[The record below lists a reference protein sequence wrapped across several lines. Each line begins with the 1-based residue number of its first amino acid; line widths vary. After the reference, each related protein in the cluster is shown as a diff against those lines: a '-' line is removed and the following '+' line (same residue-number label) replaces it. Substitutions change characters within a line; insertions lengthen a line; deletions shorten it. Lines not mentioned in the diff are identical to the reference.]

1 MQTVERRHD
10 NDDAVARMSSQDS
23 PRRRSAVGS
32 PLLWLA
38 VFALVILAFYA
49 MDHAIMA
56 VQGLPLDM
64 DLTPAQ

>member
-1 MQTVERRHD
+1 MQSVDRQHD
-10 NDDAVARMSSQDS
+10 NDDGVARMSSRDTLLG
-23 PRRRSAVGS
+23 RLAAGS

-38 VFALVILAFYA
+38 AFAVVFLAFYA

-56 VQGLPLDM
+56 AQGLPLNL

>member
-1 MQTVERRHD
+1 MQTVDRQHD
-10 NDDAVARMSSQDS
+10 NDDAVARMSSQDT
-23 PRRRSAVGS
+23 PRQRLAAGS

-38 VFALVILAFYA
+38 VLALVFLAFYA

-56 VQGLPLDM
+56 AQGLPLNM